1 MAKPV
6 ADAFRTTGTTHIIA
20 ISGFNIALI
29 AGALLL
35 LFQRVLGRRRATLP
49 AIAGVILYTVLVGAA
64 PSVVRAAIMGCILIL
79 GSHLGRRSDTLVSL
93 VVAAVL
99 MTMHEPIV
107 LWDVGFQLSF
117 LATAGLATMMPQLQQ
132 WMSGW
137 PRWLSDALATTLAA
151 QLAVLPVLL
160 ANFGQVSPVSLLAN
174 LVVLPA
180 FPPLMVL
187 GGATALLGTLW
198 APLGVAAGWLAWVPL
213 AWTIRW
219 VEAFAVLPLASLP
232 AGPMPFWA
240 IWGYYG
246 ILALRFVRPA
256 LAGTLPPV
264 RPPTPGPGLPGWLPR
279 GYPAWGLAIVG
290 GRALGGTLWGRPRPR
305 CKWPSST

>member
-64 PSVVRAAIMGCILIL
+64 PSVVRAAIMGSILIL

-117 LATAGLATMMPQLQQ
+117 LATAGLATITPRLQQ
-132 WMSGW
+132 
-137 PRWLSDALATTLAA
+137 
-151 QLAVLPVLL
+151 
-160 ANFGQVSPVSLLAN
+160 
-174 LVVLPA
+174 
-180 FPPLMVL
+180 
-187 GGATALLGTLW
+187 
-198 APLGVAAGWLAWVPL
+198 
-213 AWTIRW
+213 
-219 VEAFAVLPLASLP
+219 
-232 AGPMPFWA
+232 
-240 IWGYYG
+240 
-246 ILALRFVRPA
+246 
-256 LAGTLPPV
+256 
-264 RPPTPGPGLPGWLPR
+264 
-279 GYPAWGLAIVG
+279 
-290 GRALGGTLWGRPRPR
+290 
-305 CKWPSST
+305 